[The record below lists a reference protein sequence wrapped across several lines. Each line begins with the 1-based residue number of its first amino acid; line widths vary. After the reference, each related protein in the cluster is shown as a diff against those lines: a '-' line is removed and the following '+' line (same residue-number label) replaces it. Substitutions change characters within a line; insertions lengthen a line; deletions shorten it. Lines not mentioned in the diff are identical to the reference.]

1 MTLTIGIVLLVLL
14 LLVLIIFFVLKR
26 EVLDINNKCKVYFT
40 RKAQEYTDQINRNE
54 ENEVESSSIEEK
66 NSEKNNEIEAN
77 GASVI
82 YLEKK
87 ANYEIDDL
95 LQMMK
100 EIDQK
105 FNLDN
110 VKLIKLFIKE
120 FFQVDEE
127 QVDKY
132 NALKQMKE
140 YIDDIGIYQIIIC
153 DDDKY
158 IEKITK
164 DLRLID
170 EDSFSEYISIQ
181 GSFQVEEFYN
191 YLNYEI
197 GRCDPTIYVYVG
209 EKGLN
214 YNDIDDHIETIYS
227 DDVYKGLKIVYLNKL
242 YDFSLS

>member
-1 MTLTIGIVLLVLL
+1 MTLTIAIVLLVLV
-14 LLVLIIFFVLKR
+14 LLVLIIFFILKR
-26 EVLDINNKCKVYFT
+26 EVIDINNKCKVYFT
-40 RKAQEYTDQINRNE
+40 RKAQEYTDQIGRNE
-54 ENEVESSSIEEK
+54 ENNQESSNVEK
-66 NSEKNNEIEAN
+66 ENIVKDNEIENN

-100 EIDQK
+100 EIDEK

-110 VKLIKLFIKE
+110 EKLIRIFIRD
-120 FFQVDEE
+120 FFQLDEE

-140 YIDDIGIYQIIIC
+140 YIDDIGIYQIITC
-153 DDDKY
+153 NDDKY
-158 IEKITK
+158 LEKITK

-170 EDSFSEYISIQ
+170 EDAFNEYISIQ

-214 YNDIDDHIETIYS
+214 YNNLNEHIETIYS
-227 DDVYKGLKIVYLNKL
+227 KDVYKGLKIVYLNKL